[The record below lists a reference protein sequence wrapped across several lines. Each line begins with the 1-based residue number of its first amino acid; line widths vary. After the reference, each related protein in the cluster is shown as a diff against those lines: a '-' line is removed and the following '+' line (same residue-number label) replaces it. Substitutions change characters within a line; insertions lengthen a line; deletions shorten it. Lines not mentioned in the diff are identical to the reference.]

1 MKVLTIA
8 LLWWRWKDTN
18 KIVAS
23 ERRSTEVKL
32 IQLITRTA
40 AEFEQ
45 LCTKEYLKQKSNQT
59 RDALR
64 A

>member
-1 MKVLTIA
+1 VLTIA
-8 LLWWRWKDTN
+8 LLWWRWKGIN
-18 KIVAS
+18 KIVAG
-23 ERRSTEVKL
+23 ERGNTEVNL
-32 IQLITRTA
+32 IQLIA

>member
-1 MKVLTIA
+1 VLKIA
-8 LLWWRWKDTN
+8 LFWWRWKDRN
-18 KIVAS
+18 KIVAG
-23 ERRSTEVKL
+23 EQGNTEVNL